1 MVRRNV
7 HQVPDV
13 LLVKIISLSLTFFV
27 WKCAY
32 FSCQS
37 GMIEVP
43 YPTEKSSPWY
53 AKQDLIRYWGEMILR
68 SLMHSVILHTI
79 LLQNYDSKRDL
90 ESRFNLY
97 HLGLV
102 RHAEFYAYP
111 GSTDSQATVLTRSPG
126 GWYLH

>member
-1 MVRRNV
+1 
-7 HQVPDV
+7 
-13 LLVKIISLSLTFFV
+13 
-27 WKCAY
+27 
-32 FSCQS
+32 
-37 GMIEVP
+37 MIEVP
-43 YPTEKSSPWY
+43 YPTEKSSPCY

-68 SLMHSVILHTI
+68 SLMYSVILHTI

-111 GSTDSQATVLTRSPG
+111 GSTDSQASFNKIPRWLVFALKFETHFCSAASPPNIPPGFLDHLPVTR
-126 GWYLH
+126 